1 MKSSRT
7 GGQGEFL
14 KYLLEQMRRILMKKV
29 GFRIDK
35 QEEVACVGQES
46 QVCLSFYLS
55 LCIRRMGNKQKE
67 RPWKEGLS
75 LVMKRRK

>member
-1 MKSSRT
+1 
-7 GGQGEFL
+7 
-14 KYLLEQMRRILMKKV
+14 MKKV

-55 LCIRRMGNKQKE
+55 LCIRRMGNKKKE